1 MSTLPFLVSLFVAGG
16 LGTLSRYGLNQLAL
30 WVVPNEFPVFPY
42 GTSLINAL
50 GCLLFGVALGMVHEK
65 VIPASYAPVVLVG
78 FLGAFTTFST
88 FAAESFDMLQ
98 GGKWTGLVVYVA
110 IQNVVG
116 VLCLGVGLRLVE

>member
-1 MSTLPFLVSLFVAGG
+1 MSTLPFLVTLFVAGG

-42 GTSLINAL
+42 GTTLINAL
-50 GCLLFGVALGMVHEK
+50 GCLLFGVALGLVHEK
-65 VIPASYAPVVLVG
+65 VIPGNYAPVVLVG

-88 FAAESFDMLQ
+88 FAAESFDMMQ
-98 GGKWTGLVVYVA
+98 ASKWTGFAIYLV

-116 VLCLGVGLRLVE
+116 VLCVGAGLRLVE